1 MEKNC
6 VFVFLHFW
14 ECLFFHRFL
23 MVFSPGGVFGGTLGG
38 PQGVLGAL
46 LCLHG
51 PEGLPKGS
59 PRGLQGVPQGPPRGP
74 SRGRWEALG
83 TPGSAKTN
91 SEEGS
96 ARACILMVSLL
107 YIGIHLL
114 T

>member
-1 MEKNC
+1 
-6 VFVFLHFW
+6 
-14 ECLFFHRFL
+14 

-51 PEGLPKGS
+51 P
-59 PRGLQGVPQGPPRGP
+59 RGPPQGVPPGPPRGP

-83 TPGSAKTN
+83 APGSAKTN

-96 ARACILMVSLL
+96 ARAFIHMVSLHH
-107 YIGIHLL
+107 IGIHLL
-114 T
+114 ERNTSGSQHSDSASRP